1 MKPVGKASHC
11 SGRYER
17 NKLTSL
23 LMCGFKVELAEHH
36 TGIEEVT
43 GWTPVEA
50 LIF

>member
-11 SGRYER
+11 SGRYEL

-23 LMCGFKVELAEHH
+23 PMCGFKVELAEHH

-43 GWTPVEA
+43 GWTPVDA
-50 LIF
+50 LLF